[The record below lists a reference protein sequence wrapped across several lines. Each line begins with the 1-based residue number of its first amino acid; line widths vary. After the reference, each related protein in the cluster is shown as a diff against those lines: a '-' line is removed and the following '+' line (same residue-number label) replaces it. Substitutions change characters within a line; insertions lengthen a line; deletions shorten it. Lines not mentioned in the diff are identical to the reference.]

1 MSHFTRINT
10 QMVNREYILKTLS
23 DLNLEWETGDAEIRT
38 LEGIKRKVDIKIKTG
53 LLRPD
58 IGLVKSG
65 KSYSIIGDWYSVSGM
80 KRFHQK
86 VLQRYAYHA
95 AMDKLQAQ
103 GFNLV
108 NEEQQEDGQ
117 IHLVLRRMG
126 K

>member
-1 MSHFTRINT
+1 
-10 QMVNREYILKTLS
+10 MVNREYILKALS
-23 DLNLEWETGDAEIRT
+23 DLNIEWETGDAEIRT

-65 KSYSIIGDWYSVSGM
+65 KSYSIMGDWSSIAGM

-126 K
+126 N